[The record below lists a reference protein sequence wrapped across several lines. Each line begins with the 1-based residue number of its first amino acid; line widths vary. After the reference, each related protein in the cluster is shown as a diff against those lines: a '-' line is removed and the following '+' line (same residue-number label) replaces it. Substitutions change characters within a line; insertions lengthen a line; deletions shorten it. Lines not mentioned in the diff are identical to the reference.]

1 MQYSSGD
8 IPVISPFKQVPF
20 PDFQLEFLSNGIP
33 VYSLFNNDYGVL
45 KMEVNVFAGRYFE
58 EKQAVSR
65 TCANLL
71 REGTKTRSSAE
82 IARDID
88 FFGASMHLMGG
99 MDVIKLELYSMTRHF
114 EKVLPVAADVLTSP
128 LFPEKEL
135 EKYIKRT
142 IQKLQ
147 NDLSKNDILA
157 FRALTENIFGLDHPY
172 GYNTKEETLKKVTS
186 DDLRNHFLQN
196 FYAENYSII
205 LAGGFP
211 KNYLSILE
219 EAFGH
224 IQKREKVISRPA
236 TVVTGQLINTSIQGK
251 QKYQSS
257 VKLGTRMFDRTH
269 PDYIGLYF
277 ISTLLGG
284 YFGSRLMQNIREDK
298 GLTYD
303 IYSSVDC
310 MRTDGYFM
318 ISAEVD
324 NKSVDQT
331 LSEIRIELKKLAE
344 EPVELEELE
353 LVRNYIKGNLLNI
366 MNGPINSVEL
376 IRLLSIYG
384 LDKTFY
390 DDFLQGIDAIDAQKI
405 NMLAGKYLD
414 FDGLSLIICGVR

>member
-1 MQYSSGD
+1 MQYSLGD
-8 IPVISPFKQVPF
+8 IPVISPFKHVPF
-20 PDFQLEFLSNGIP
+20 PDFQLDYLSNGIP
-33 VYSLFNNDYGVL
+33 VYSLPNNDYGVL
-45 KMEVNVFAGRYFE
+45 KMEVNVFAGRFFE

-71 REGTKTRSSAE
+71 REGTKARTSAE

-88 FFGASMHLMGG
+88 FYGASMQMMGG

-114 EKVLPVAADVLTSP
+114 EKVLPVAADVLTAP
-128 LFPEKEL
+128 LFPENEL
-135 EKYIKRT
+135 VKYIKRT

-172 GYNTKEETLKKVTS
+172 GYNTKEETLKKISTQ
-186 DDLRNHFLQN
+186 DLRNHFLQT
-196 FYAENYSII
+196 FYAENFSVI

-211 KNYLSILE
+211 EYFLSILE

-224 IQKREKVISRPA
+224 IPKREKVITRPLP
-236 TVVTGQLINTSIQGK
+236 TVTGQQINTRIEGK

-257 VKLGTRMFDRTH
+257 VKLGVRMFDRTH

-277 ISTLLGG
+277 TSTLLGG

-310 MRTDGYFM
+310 MRMDGYFM

-344 EPVELEELE
+344 EPVEQEELE

-366 MNGPINSVEL
+366 LNGPINSVEL

-390 DDFLQGIDAIDAQKI
+390 DEFIRGIDSIDAKVI
-405 NMLAGKYLD
+405 NELAGKYLD
-414 FDGLSLIICGVR
+414 FDNLSLIICGVR

>member
-1 MQYSSGD
+1 MQYSLGD

-33 VYSLFNNDYGVL
+33 VYSLLNNDYGVL

-58 EKQAVSR
+58 AKQAVSR

-88 FFGASMHLMGG
+88 FYGSSMQMMGG

-114 EKVLPVAADVLTSP
+114 EKVLPVAADVLTAP
-128 LFPEKEL
+128 LFPVNEL

-142 IQKLQ
+142 IQKLN

-172 GYNTKEETLKKVTS
+172 GYNTNEETLKKVTS

-196 FYAENYSII
+196 FYAQNYSII
-205 LAGGFP
+205 IAGGFP

-219 EAFGH
+219 QAFGH

-236 TVVTGQLINTSIQGK
+236 PVVAGQQINTSIPGK

-331 LSEIRIELKKLAE
+331 LSEIRIELQKLAD
-344 EPVELEELE
+344 EPIEQEELE

-384 LDKTFY
+384 LEKTFY

-405 NMLAGKYLD
+405 NMLSHKYLD
-414 FDGLSLIICGVR
+414 FDSLSLIICGVR